1 MKTYITIILAF
12 VFGAF
17 VITSCKKSD
26 TTPEEDPNNP
36 PESSISADFLTYY
49 KPDSES
55 ILGDQKLVVQL
66 SVSNGEISYTP
77 ILSVYPDN
85 NIISDCNINN
95 NMVALGLNW
104 RDFDYQG
111 IYFDMNADSYY
122 EFPLVQPSED
132 SDYAYFQVSTAD
144 VADNGIIIYSSATND
159 KNYGDEY
166 RAFLLRLDPSNNTAQ
181 IAINPNSFAFAQP
194 EMGDD
199 TDMAQFNRNLFA
211 SADGRFAYG
220 HIEAYGTEG
229 GGIHWDYNILF
240 KYDFETDTYYRLGDS
255 EDNNVTII
263 AMTSDRKYI
272 IYTNSNAYKILNL
285 ETNTT
290 SYPSGIAN
298 LVNVKE
304 NSWGLNGATVGST
317 AGNIWNKDFVNDR
330 EFVVCNMSGSPYNCM
345 FSKDGKRIFFTLNG
359 IESKYLCITSGIEEN
374 STYDTIGLFPNEFDG
389 LVMVK

>member
-1 MKTYITIILAF
+1 MKPYVITVLAF
-12 VFGAF
+12 LFIGFA
-17 VITSCKKSD
+17 IISCKKTD
-26 TTPEEDPNNP
+26 TTPEEDPNIP
-36 PESSISADFLTYY
+36 PESSINVDFLTYY
-49 KPDSES
+49 KPGSEN

-77 ILSVYPDN
+77 ILNVYPDN
-85 NIISDCNINN
+85 SIINDCDINN
-95 NMVALGLNW
+95 NMVALGLHW

-132 SDYAYFQVSTAD
+132 SDYAYFQASTAD

-166 RAFLLRLDPSNNTAQ
+166 RAFLLRLDPSENTAQ
-181 IAINPNSFAFAQP
+181 VAINPNNFAFSQP

-240 KYDFETDTYYRLGDS
+240 KYDFEIDTYYRLGDS
-255 EDNNVTII
+255 EDDNVSII

-290 SYPSGIAN
+290 SYPSGIDN

-359 IESKYLCITSGIEEN
+359 SESKYLCVTSGIEES
-374 STYDTIGLFPNEFDG
+374 STYDTIGSFPNEFDG